1 MDITELKNWKS
12 MSEHYE
18 LLRELLVKE
27 PRTADFEFNLNEV
40 QIELRISVRFSV
52 LGLRVG
58 LLNASPCSY
67 STLLPQLLSRTGQE
81 RPWEK
86 YYLQVFFFS

>member
-1 MDITELKNWKS
+1 
-12 MSEHYE
+12 MSEHYV

-58 LLNASPCSY
+58 LSNVSPCFY
-67 STLLPQLLSRTGQE
+67 STLLPQLLSTEGQE

-86 YYLQVFFFS
+86 SFLGTAAPSSRIRSAVA